1 MPEMH
6 DRLIIGAM
14 SGTSADGVDVVLVRI
29 TGTGL
34 GMRATPVG
42 SASVPFCDRLRSA
55 IFDVRKN
62 GAGSLHAFAA
72 IGHDVAEAYA
82 EAVDAL
88 LLATARTRA
97 NITAIAAHGQT
108 LFHDPPLTIQQFD
121 PALLASRTGI
131 DVIAD
136 FRRADLAVGGQGAP
150 LVPFADYLLFRSET
164 ESRVVLNLGGIANV
178 TILPANCD
186 IDDVTG
192 FDTGPANCLS
202 DTILGGVDMNGF
214 RASHGKVCEA
224 AVETFCASEY
234 VQRKGAKSTDG
245 PAMLEQ
251 FACAIAGHDLSTDDQ
266 LATAAAV
273 VAECVLRQSPADATL
288 LLAGGGA
295 KNRAI
300 VDRFAARRTVRF
312 TDELGIA
319 TQEREA
325 IAFALLGAAYLDR
338 CPANLPKVTGA
349 RKRVVLGALWPATT
363 GR

>member
-1 MPEMH
+1 MAEMH

-14 SGTSADGVDVVLVRI
+14 SGTSADGVDAVLVRI
-29 TGTGL
+29 TGSGL
-34 GMRATPVG
+34 RMRATPVG
-42 SASVPFCDRLRSA
+42 SASVPFSDRLRST
-55 IFDVRKN
+55 IFEVRK
-62 GAGSLHAFAA
+62 AGEASLRAFAA
-72 IGHDVAEAYA
+72 IGNDVANAYA

-88 LLATARTRA
+88 LLATARAAA

-121 PALLASRTGI
+121 PALLAARTGI

-150 LVPFADYLLFRSET
+150 LVPFADFLLFRSDL

-178 TILPANCD
+178 TILPAGCE

-202 DTILGGVDMNGF
+202 DTILGGVDVNGF
-214 RASHGKVCEA
+214 RASHGKACEA
-224 AVETFCASEY
+224 AVEAFCASDY

-245 PAMLEQ
+245 PAMLEL
-251 FACAIAGHDLSTDDQ
+251 FASAIAGHELSTDDQ
-266 LATAAAV
+266 LATAAAI
-273 VAECVLRQSPADATL
+273 VAECVLRQTPADATL

-300 VDRFAARRTVRF
+300 VDRLAAKRQIRF

-325 IAFALLGAAYLDR
+325 IAFAILGAAYLDR

-349 RKRVVLGALWPATT
+349 RQRVVLGALWPATT
-363 GR
+363 GK